1 MHPFGKQFG
10 NTNWALS
17 ISFLLVPKILL
28 LGIAAKETDISTK
41 IHKNVYSLLS
51 VIAKCSKPMLFWKGR
66 VIWTLVYPL
75 HLLFW
80 SRWKMLNEKK
90 KGGYKISIVCW
101 FVKKNLL
108 TCGRM
113 SMKIFV
119 VVAWIVGLPLNL
131 IFFLLYCSFYLVWL
145 NKWHHIFP

>member
-28 LGIAAKETDISTK
+28 LGIATKETDISTK

-101 FVKKNLL
+101 FVKKKSVNMWEDEYENICGCCLDSRVTIEFDFLSTLL
-108 TCGRM
+108 LLL
-113 SMKIFV
+113 S
-119 VVAWIVGLPLNL
+119 GL
-131 IFFLLYCSFYLVWL
+131 VE
-145 NKWHHIFP
+145 